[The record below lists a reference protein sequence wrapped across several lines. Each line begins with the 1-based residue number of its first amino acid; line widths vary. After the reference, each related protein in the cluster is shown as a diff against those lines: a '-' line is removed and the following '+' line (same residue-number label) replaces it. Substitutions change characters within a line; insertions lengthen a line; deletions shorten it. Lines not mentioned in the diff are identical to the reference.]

1 MMATTHALA
10 GAAVATVTFVLAPE
24 YAPLAVGA
32 GFLGGLFPD
41 FDLYVGH
48 RRTLHFPVYY
58 SIGAV
63 PAVALA
69 AIGPGPSTVA
79 IAAFLLAAALH
90 SASDVL
96 GGGLELR
103 PWHGHSER
111 AVFDHF
117 NGRWLP
123 PKRWIQY
130 DGAPRDLAL
139 AGALAVPTYFASSGA
154 LQQLIGLT
162 VLVSAGYTLLRK
174 PLAEIARRLATLVP
188 ASVRPYVPDRY
199 RQSSGPIGY
208 RRSS

>member
-1 MMATTHALA
+1 MATTHALA
-10 GAAVATVTFVLAPE
+10 GAAVATVAFVLAPE
-24 YAPLAVGA
+24 FAPLAVGA

-41 FDLYVGH
+41 FDIYVGH
-48 RRTLHFPVYY
+48 RRTLHYPVYY

-63 PAVALA
+63 PALVLA

-79 IAAFLLAAALH
+79 IAAFLVGAALH

-123 PKRWIQY
+123 PKRWIPY

-139 AGALAVPTYFASSGA
+139 AGALAVPTYVASSGM
-154 LQQLIGLT
+154 LRLLVGLT
-162 VLVSAGYTLLRK
+162 LIVSAAYTVLRK
-174 PLAEIARRLATLVP
+174 PLAEIARQLARLVP
-188 ASVRPYVPDRY
+188 ARVRPYVPDRY
-199 RQSSGPIGY
+199 RQSS
-208 RRSS
+208 